1 MKRNKAIVR
10 GKTHHL
16 VLTVIKKKI
25 IGIALWTFEFKV
37 LRLISGEKH
46 RVITYHGLNC
56 RRGIGMQV
64 KKTVTS
70 RKDLRPQTSER
81 APISGA
87 HRKDNIPWKEIEI
100 PHYFV
105 SEFIDYKQ
113 SLFYCKICHRSQRNS
128 VKKASLNFFKLI
140 FSFQLMKHIPP
151 IRREYLLSSFY
162 IYWNPGSIEMST
174 RVLTDLHWALN
185 IYMRKP

>member
-1 MKRNKAIVR
+1 MKRNKAVLR

-16 VLTVIKKKI
+16 VLTVIRKKI
-25 IGIALWTFEFKV
+25 IGNALWTFEFKV

-87 HRKDNIPWKEIEI
+87 HRKDNIP
-100 PHYFV
+100 
-105 SEFIDYKQ
+105 
-113 SLFYCKICHRSQRNS
+113 
-128 VKKASLNFFKLI
+128 
-140 FSFQLMKHIPP
+140 
-151 IRREYLLSSFY
+151 
-162 IYWNPGSIEMST
+162 
-174 RVLTDLHWALN
+174 
-185 IYMRKP
+185 